1 MILIASFYFKK
12 HIGGAEGACAM
23 MIMLYVYYI
32 NYL

>member
-1 MILIASFYFKK
+1 MILIASFYFKT
-12 HIGGAEGACAM
+12 HMGEAEGACVM